1 MTSASAD
8 TILAMV
14 PPDTDQP
21 SADEGAPLIASL
33 EARVA
38 ELEAEVVALKVDLWA
53 ARDAA
58 IGATAEV
65 GTHRVQRKELESLI
79 HQLRLQVAALG
90 GSGRKTPGMYV
101 DKVARRLV
109 RLVR

>member
-1 MTSASAD
+1 MAT
-8 TILAMV
+8 
-14 PPDTDQP
+14 PDTDRP
-21 SADEGAPLIASL
+21 SADERDALITRL
-33 EARVA
+33 EDRVA

-65 GTHRVQRKELESLI
+65 GTHRIQRKELESLI

-90 GSGRKTPGMYV
+90 GTGRKTPGMYV
-101 DKVARRLV
+101 DKVARRV
-109 RLVR
+109 YRLVR